1 MTRLILMLLLS
12 TLMLGEAGGRSVAAQ
27 PQPQA
32 KAQKTAAKAAPTP
45 LITEKASPQDTALFL
60 AGLPPTPGSPLE
72 AASKLPAWS
81 YHATTFGRDWADL
94 EAKQMSKVR
103 AFQTQHLPA
112 DQKTLFYMFSGPD
125 YLYADAFFPKAQT
138 IVMSGLEPVG
148 PIPDFGRINAATLTP
163 VLAHLHASLRQ
174 LMGRSYFITLD
185 MDRHLRQGF
194 MPGTLPVL
202 YVFLARS
209 GKTIREVTQW
219 KLEPDGSLTPYV
231 ESPVDRPKVA
241 KIVATGKDGAEQ
253 TIYFFTTNLANT
265 GVEFERL
272 PQVLREAGPGRRLR
286 EERVLPAARQQFL
299 DRAQLPARQQHV
311 GPAGRHR
318 HSRAVL
324 SGRQMGAAALRALRA
339 SHSGVRTQLSTRAAG
354 AVRQGQAAAVRF
366 QPRLSLAAGPIQ
378 LDARRKEG
386 CSAEGGCSSEARRS
400 TRQAGCGAQA
410 VRLHHAAV

>member
-1 MTRLILMLLLS
+1 MTRLILLLLLS

-32 KAQKTAAKAAPTP
+32 KAQKAAAKAAPTP

-265 GVEFERL
+265 GVESSGFLKFCEKLAPGDAFVKSASYLLHGSNFSTVRNFL
-272 PQVLREAGPGRRLR
+272 LANSTSVLQDDTGIPARFYPADKWELQPFGRYVHPIPVFARNYQRELQVLFDKGKPPPFDFSLGYRWRPGQSNLM
-286 EERVLPAARQQFL
+286 
-299 DRAQLPARQQHV
+299 
-311 GPAGRHR
+311 
-318 HSRAVL
+318 RAV
-324 SGRQMGAAALRALRA
+324 RKDAAPKPD
-339 SHSGVRTQLSTRAAG
+339 AAPKQD
-354 AVRQGQAAAVRF
+354 AEPAKPDAAPK
-366 QPRLSLAAGPIQ
+366 Q
-378 LDARRKEG
+378 
-386 CSAEGGCSSEARRS
+386 
-400 TRQAGCGAQA
+400 
-410 VRLHHAAV
+410 